1 MMSVIAVS
9 LLPLKFT
16 RFLIQVGAKHFHP
29 NMSVAAATLQRYE
42 MISLCQRFRGIAAAN
57 FGEKELKNNIER
69 PKSSSQYRLLFFAA
83 EAARRNR
90 SFGRTDAIFR
100 HRLQFVTKNC
110 YLCANKNRILWNLK
124 EPFTK

>member
-42 MISLCQRFRGIAAAN
+42 MISLWQRFRGIAAAN

-69 PKSSSQYRLLFFAA
+69 PKSSSQYGLAVFCGRGYMPQSQL
-83 EAARRNR
+83 R
-90 SFGRTDAIFR
+90 SSDAIFR
-100 HRLQFVTKNC
+100 RRLQFVAKNC
-110 YLCANKNRILWNLK
+110 YLCATKNRMLWNSK